1 MGHDIASSLARAT
14 AGLWY
19 IYIYGK
25 YAIPPPPPT
34 LDPSVRRGA
43 GLGTPPPYFEVGK
56 HKKMGFGLGWNSG
69 RAVDRVFGL
78 KIGYDIT
85 AGCILTRVL
94 KITTKS

>member
-1 MGHDIASSLARAT
+1 MTMTI
-14 AGLWY
+14 Y
-19 IYIYGK
+19 IYIYM
-25 YAIPPPPPT
+25 ANTQFPPPPPP

-56 HKKMGFGLGWNSG
+56 HKKMGFGLGWESG

>member
-1 MGHDIASSLARAT
+1 MYTYIHI
-14 AGLWY
+14 Y
-19 IYIYGK
+19 IYIYICM
-25 YAIPPPPPT
+25 YIYIWRIRNFSPPPT

-56 HKKMGFGLGWNSG
+56 HKKMGFGLGWDSG

>member
-1 MGHDIASSLARAT
+1 
-14 AGLWY
+14 
-19 IYIYGK
+19 
-25 YAIPPPPPT
+25 
-34 LDPSVRRGA
+34 
-43 GLGTPPPYFEVGK
+43 
-56 HKKMGFGLGWNSG
+56 MGFGLRWDSG